1 MLPRARILLSMLGVF
16 LLSACTSTSV
26 DEGVSLELA
35 ENRKATISD
44 IVYKLRFDIP
54 KQKAD
59 SVHGL
64 AEISFNITEKQSVV
78 VDFRAKPSM
87 VKAVSIDNKS
97 IDYKFE
103 KGHIIIPKKYVSV
116 GSNTIQVSF
125 ISNNGSLNRRDDF
138 MYTLLVPDR
147 ASTVFPCF
155 DQPDLKAKFK
165 LSLTIPAQW
174 TAVSN
179 GRVDSIS
186 YTNQTQKE
194 VYFNESEL
202 ISTYLFAF
210 TTGNFKVVTQTVQG
224 KTFSLYHRETN
235 VDKLNRNLGNIF
247 NLHAQSL
254 GWLEDY
260 TGIPHP
266 FSKLDIVLLPGFQYS
281 GMEHPGAI
289 YYRDSRLLLDENP
302 TENQKLGQA
311 NLIAHEVAHQWF
323 GNLVTM
329 RWFNDVWLK
338 EVFAGFMA
346 DQIVNPQYPT
356 INHELSFMLSH
367 FPRAY
372 SVDRTLGANPIV
384 QELDNMLYAGTLY
397 GDIIYHKAPIMMQQL
412 VMLMG
417 NDAFQQGVQKYL
429 STYQMGNASWSE
441 LVSILDKY
449 CDKNLKEW
457 AQIWTEKTGRPAI
470 AYSIENESNSLSFE
484 ALNTTPFPPMYV
496 DVSFSDN
503 SEKQVQFWLNSLPV
517 SFTINN
523 LNQSKIS
530 LMVNSSGKAYG
541 YFMPDSSTLN
551 QILTGKGIPKDP
563 VSRASQHISLY
574 EMFLD
579 GKFNADEY
587 AKMLIGCIENE
598 TESQIQGYL
607 LNILSTVFW
616 RFSDQIERDRL
627 EEPIE
632 QCLWSILNGKL
643 PIEQKRAAL
652 STLFSVFTTNE
663 SFSRLYTGWTQE
675 KVCNISLSENER
687 TRLAY
692 ELMIRKPE
700 LYHAIALGEI
710 ERIDN
715 PDRVAQFDF
724 TLNAVSPNPSHRLAF
739 FEKLKDPA
747 NRKPE
752 PWVADALR
760 WLHHPLRSDFSIRF
774 IAPSLDMLPEIQQT
788 GDIFFP
794 KSWLDATLWGH
805 SSPEANEIVN
815 SWIEQNP
822 DLSPSLKLKL
832 LQSADMLYRAN
843 KTTKSEL

>member
-1 MLPRARILLSMLGVF
+1 MLPRASILLSLLGIF

-64 AEISFNITEKQSVV
+64 AEISFNIAQQQSVV
-78 VDFRAKPSM
+78 MDFRAKPTM
-87 VKAVSIDNKS
+87 VKAVSIDNRN
-97 IDYKFE
+97 INYKFE
-103 KGHIIIPKKYVSV
+103 KGHIIIPKKHVSV
-116 GSNTIQVSF
+116 GTNTIQVSF
-125 ISNNGSLNRRDDF
+125 ISNNGSLNRREDF
-138 MYTLLVPDR
+138 LYTLLVPDR

-155 DQPDLKAKFK
+155 DQPDLKAKFQ

-174 TAVSN
+174 TAISN
-179 GRVDSIS
+179 GKVDSIN
-186 YTNQTQKE
+186 YLTELEKE
-194 VYFNESEL
+194 IYFNDSET

-210 TTGNFKVVTQTVQG
+210 ATGDFKIETKTVQG
-224 KTFSLYHRETN
+224 RTFSIYHRET
-235 VDKLNRNLGNIF
+235 DREKLDRNLNTIF

-254 GWLEDY
+254 SWLEDY
-260 TGIPHP
+260 TGIAHP
-266 FSKLDIVLLPGFQYS
+266 FPKLDIILIPGFQYS

-289 YYRDSRLLLDENP
+289 YYRDSRLLLEENP
-302 TENQKLGQA
+302 TENQQLRQA

-367 FPRAY
+367 FPSAY
-372 SVDRTLGANPIV
+372 SVDRTQGANPIV

-417 NDAFQQGVQKYL
+417 NDAFQQGVQEYL
-429 STYQMGNASWSE
+429 NTYQMGNASWSE
-441 LVSILDKY
+441 LVFILDKY

-457 AQIWTEKTGRPAI
+457 AQIWTEKAGRPAI
-470 AYSIENESNSLSFE
+470 AYSIENDSNSLNFE
-484 ALNTTPFPPMYV
+484 ALNATPFPPMYV
-496 DVSFSDN
+496 DVSVSDN
-503 SEKQVQFWLNSLPV
+503 IENQEQFWLNSLPE
-517 SFTINN
+517 SFTINS
-523 LNQSKIS
+523 LNSSEFS

-541 YFMPDSSTLN
+541 YFMPDSSTLK

-574 EMFLD
+574 EMFLG
-579 GKFNADEY
+579 GKFNANEY

-632 QCLWSILNGKL
+632 QCLWSILNGNL
-643 PIEQKRAAL
+643 PIEQKRSAL

-663 SFSRLYTGWTQE
+663 SFSSLYTGWTQE
-675 KVCNISLSENER
+675 KVCDISLSENER

-724 TLNAVSPNPSHRLAF
+724 TLNAVSPNLSDRIKF
-739 FEKLKDPA
+739 FEKLQNPA

-752 PWVADALR
+752 PWVSEALR

-774 IAPSLDMLPEIQQT
+774 IAPSLDMLPQIQQT

-805 SSPEANEIVN
+805 SSPEAYEIVN
-815 SWIEQNP
+815 SWIEANP
-822 DLSPSLKLKL
+822 DLSPSLKMKL
-832 LQSADMLYRAN
+832 LQSADMLFRAN
-843 KTTKSEL
+843 GTTKSEL